1 MIECRKLP
9 DGGFEIGVE
18 GHSGDIQVEAGVL
31 LANIAEDLGRLACY
45 NRAGLSQDEGAST
58 VMGCILGVAYDRLQ
72 QKRKT
77 RQMS

>member
-9 DGGFEIGVE
+9 DGSFEIGVE

-45 NRAGLSQDEGAST
+45 NRAGLSHDEGAST
-58 VMGCILGVAYDRLQ
+58 VMGCILGVAYDRLR
-72 QKRKT
+72 QKRKA
-77 RQMS
+77 RDN